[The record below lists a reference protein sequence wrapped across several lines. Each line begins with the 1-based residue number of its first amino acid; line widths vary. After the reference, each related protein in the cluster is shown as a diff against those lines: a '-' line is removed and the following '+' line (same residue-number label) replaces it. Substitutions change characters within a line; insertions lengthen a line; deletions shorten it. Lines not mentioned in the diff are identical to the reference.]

1 MLSECF
7 HPFLSNIE
15 GIELPSVFAYPH
27 FYSPHSLAKI
37 AATELQDFLTK
48 APNLNHSFGLEN
60 EQAVDGVES
69 IGKMFGVLVVQ
80 DQQGNLGY
88 LAAFSGKLGNSNSV
102 AGFVP
107 PIFDTLDRNGFYKK
121 GEEQLNEINQRVF
134 SLENDPNFLRRE
146 MEFDAQLAAS
156 VQAISDF
163 KAEMKR
169 SKALRKLER
178 AEKQLVLSD
187 EDFAEFSNSLD
198 KESASQHWTLKQMQR
213 AFRELEVLKSQELY
227 EPIAALKRKRAEFS
241 AQLQQQIFENYTFY
255 NQQKQTKNLIDLFS
269 SLGVQSPSGAGECA
283 APKLFQ
289 FAFQHDLKPICM
301 AEFWWGKSPESEIR
315 VHQQFYAA
323 CKGKCEP
330 ILNHMLSDIPMEANP
345 LETQTIVDMLE
356 LVYEDDFVA
365 LVNKPADFLSV
376 PGKTMTDSVLNRLQ
390 LLFPDATGPLLV
402 HRLDMST
409 SGLLLMAK
417 TKEIHKKLQRQF
429 IQKTIQK
436 RYVALLDREIV
447 QDKGEIHLPLRLDID
462 DRPKQVVCAE
472 YGKEAVTLYEVIER
486 RAGKT
491 LVHFYPIT
499 GRTHQLRVH
508 AAHNRGLNAPI
519 VGDDLYGNKA
529 NRLHLH
535 AEQLKFFHPILKE
548 WMTITCPIEF
558 TF

>member
-1 MLSECF
+1 MYSDCF
-7 HPFLSNIE
+7 HPFLSDIE
-15 GIELPSVFAYPH
+15 GIELPTVFAYPH
-27 FYSPHSLAKI
+27 FYSPHPLAKI
-37 AATELQDFLTK
+37 AASELQDWLTK
-48 APNLNHSFGLEN
+48 ATHLNHTFGLEN
-60 EQAVDGVES
+60 EQAIEGIES

-80 DQQGNLGY
+80 DPQGNLGY

-107 PIFDTLDRNGFYKK
+107 PVFDTLDPKGFYKK

-134 SLENDPNFLRRE
+134 SLENDPDLLRRE
-146 MEFDAQLAAS
+146 LEFDAQIAATAH
-156 VQAISDF
+156 AISDF
-163 KAEMKR
+163 KAAMKR
-169 SKALRKLER
+169 AKVLRKLER
-178 AEKQLVLSD
+178 AEKKLVLSD
-187 EDFAEFSNSLD
+187 EDFVEFSNSLD
-198 KESASQHWTLKQMQR
+198 KESASQHWKLKQMQR
-213 AFRELEVLKSQELY
+213 AFHHLHVLKSQELY
-227 EPIAALKRKRAEFS
+227 EPIAALKRQRAEFS

-255 NQQKQTKNLIDLFS
+255 NQQKQTKSLIDLFS
-269 SLGVQSPSGAGECA
+269 SLGVQPPAGSGECA

-289 FAFQHDLKPICM
+289 YAFQHDLKPLCM

-330 ILNHMLSDIPMEANP
+330 ILNHMLSGIPMGPNP
-345 LETQTIVDMLE
+345 LETQANVDALE
-356 LVYEDDFVA
+356 LVYEDAHVA
-365 LVNKPADFLSV
+365 LINKPADFLSV
-376 PGKTMTDSVLNRLQ
+376 PGKILTDSVLERLK
-390 LLFPDATGPLLV
+390 LLFPNATGPLLV

-436 RYVALLDREIV
+436 RYVALLDGEID
-447 QDKGEIHLPLRLDID
+447 QEKGEIHLPLRLDVD

-472 YGKEAVTLYEVIER
+472 YGKEAVTLYEVIEK

-491 LVHFYPIT
+491 LIHFYPVT

-519 VGDDLYGNKA
+519 VGDDLYGKKG

-535 AEQLKFFHPILKE
+535 AEQLTFFHPVLKE
-548 WMTITCPIEF
+548 LMTITCPIEF